1 VRYLARRLGL
11 FLVTLWAALTVNF
24 IIPRVMPG
32 NEAQAVLAT
41 FRNINPAALHALEI
55 QFGVNVHQ
63 GLISSYFH
71 YLGNTLTGQFGVDA
85 QGVPVMNEITSKLPW
100 TLGLVGVA
108 TILAFLIG
116 TLAGVFS
123 AWRRGSRLDAVLPP
137 SLFILASLPM
147 FFVGL
152 LLLYVFSVD
161 LNWLPLGGNYT
172 IGTTPTF
179 SLSFIGD
186 VLKHALLPGLSL
198 VIVTAGL
205 WVYSMRNNMVTT
217 ISEDY
222 VRMGRAKGLGDRRV
236 MFDYAAR
243 NAILPNLTGFAM
255 QLGYV
260 LGGAI
265 VIEYLFSYPGLGYL
279 FYTATTDHDL
289 PLMQGLFL
297 FYTVAVLIC
306 VLVADLATA
315 VLDPRTWEV
324 SSVD

>member
-1 VRYLARRLGL
+1 VRYFTRRIGL

-41 FRNINPAALHALEI
+41 LRNVNPAAVHALEI

-63 GLISSYFH
+63 NILVSYFD
-71 YLGNTLTGQFGVDA
+71 YLRNCLTGQFGITA
-85 QGVPVMNEITSKLPW
+85 QGVPVMSEILSKLPW
-100 TLGLVGVA
+100 TLGLVGV
-108 TILAFLIG
+108 TTVIAFVIG
-116 TLAGVFS
+116 TLAGVAS
-123 AWRRGSRLDAVLPP
+123 AWRRGGRLDSILPP
-137 SLFILASLPM
+137 TLFIISTVPV

-152 LLLYVFSVD
+152 LLIYVFAVR
-161 LNWLPLGGNYT
+161 LNWLPLSGNYSV
-172 IGTTPTF
+172 GAVPSL

-186 VLKHALLPGLSL
+186 VLKHAILPGLSL

-205 WVYSMRNNMVTT
+205 WVYSMRNNMITT
-217 ISEDY
+217 IAEDY
-222 VRMGRAKGLGDRRV
+222 VKTGRAKGLADRRV
-236 MFDYAAR
+236 MFDYAGR

-297 FYTVAVLIC
+297 FYTVAVLVC
-306 VLVADLATA
+306 VLIADLLTA
-315 VLDPRTWEV
+315 VLDPRTREA
-324 SSVD
+324 

>member
-1 VRYLARRLGL
+1 VRYLTRRAGL

-41 FRNINPAALHALEI
+41 FRNINPAAAHALEL
-55 QFGVNVHQ
+55 QFGINTHQ
-63 GLISSYFH
+63 GLFSSYFQ
-71 YLGNTLTGQFGVDA
+71 YLGHTVTGNLGVDA
-85 QGVPVMNEITSKLPW
+85 QNVPVLHEIASKLPW
-100 TLGLVGVA
+100 TLGLVGV
-108 TILAFLIG
+108 TTVLAFVIG
-116 TLAGVFS
+116 TLVGIFS
-123 AWRRGSRLDAVLPP
+123 AWRRGGRVDAILPP
-137 SLFILASLPM
+137 TLFIVSTFPV

-152 LLLYVFSVD
+152 LLIYAFSVK
-161 LNWLPLGGNYT
+161 LNWFPLGGNYS
-172 IGTTPTF
+172 IGATP
-179 SLSFIGD
+179 SLSFSFIGD
-186 VLKHALLPGLSL
+186 VLDHAILPGLSL
-198 VIVTAGL
+198 TIVTAGL
-205 WVYSMRNNMVTT
+205 WVYSMRNNMITT
-217 ISEDY
+217 IADDY
-222 VRMGRAKGLGDRRV
+222 VKMGRAKGLTDRRV

-297 FYTVAVLIC
+297 FYTVAVLVC
-306 VLVADLATA
+306 VLIADLATA
-315 VLDPRTWEV
+315 VLDPRTREA
-324 SSVD
+324 

>member
-1 VRYLARRLGL
+1 MSYLGRRGAL
-11 FLVTLWAALTVNF
+11 FLITLWAALTVNF

-32 NEAQAVLAT
+32 NEAAAVLST
-41 FRNINPAALHALEI
+41 FRGVNPAARHALEI

-63 GLISSYFH
+63 NVLVSYFE
-71 YLGNTLTGQFGVDA
+71 YLKNCLTGQFGVTA
-85 QGVPVMNEITSKLPW
+85 QGVPVMREITTKLPW
-100 TLGLVGVA
+100 TLGLVGV
-108 TILAFLIG
+108 TTVIAFLIG
-116 TLAGVFS
+116 TVVGVVA
-123 AWRRGSRLDAVLPP
+123 AWRRGGRIDAILPP
-137 SLFILASLPM
+137 TLFIVSTIPV

-152 LLLYVFSVD
+152 LLIYFFAIK
-161 LNWLPLGGNYT
+161 LNWLPLGGNYSF
-172 IGTTPTF
+172 GATPSL

-186 VLKHALLPGLSL
+186 VLKHAILPGLSL
-198 VIVTAGL
+198 VVVTAGL
-205 WVYSMRNNMVTT
+205 WVYSMRNNMITT
-217 ISEDY
+217 IAEDY
-222 VRMGRAKGLGDRRV
+222 VKTARAKGLANRRI

-306 VLVADLATA
+306 VLIADLVTA
-315 VLDPRTWEV
+315 ALDPRTREA
-324 SSVD
+324 

>member
-1 VRYLARRLGL
+1 MRYVTRRAGL

-41 FRNINPAALHALEI
+41 FRNINPAAAHALEI
-55 QFGVNVHQ
+55 QFGVNTHQ
-63 GLISSYFH
+63 GLLSSYLH
-71 YLGNTLTGQFGVDA
+71 YLGNTLTGHLGVDA
-85 QGVPVMNEITSKLPW
+85 QNVPVVHEITSKLPW
-100 TLGLVGVA
+100 TLGLVGV
-108 TILAFLIG
+108 TTVLAFLIG
-116 TLAGVFS
+116 TLVGVLS
-123 AWRRGSRLDAVLPP
+123 AWRRGGRLDGILPP
-137 SLFILASLPM
+137 MLFIVSTVPV

-152 LLLYVFSVD
+152 LLIYAFAVK

-172 IGTTPTF
+172 IGATPSL

-186 VLKHALLPGLSL
+186 VLKHALLPALSL
-198 VIVTAGL
+198 TIVTAGL
-205 WVYSMRNNMVTT
+205 WVYSMRNNMITT
-217 ISEDY
+217 IADDY
-222 VRMGRAKGLGDRRV
+222 VRMGLAKGLTDRRV

-297 FYTVAVLIC
+297 FYTVAVLVC
-306 VLVADLATA
+306 VLIADLATA
-315 VLDPRTWEV
+315 VLDPRTREA
-324 SSVD
+324 